1 MIIDVRYLWNK
12 SEVNCGLAF
21 FDVQEVNKE
30 HQELLFK
37 KTRHYNGTLVAFAA
51 CKSLFE

>member
-1 MIIDVRYLWNK
+1 M
-12 SEVNCGLAF
+12 SCGLAF

-30 HQELLFK
+30 HQELLLK
-37 KTRHYNGTLVAFAA
+37 NTRNYNGTLVAFAA

>member
-37 KTRHYNGTLVAFAA
+37 KNTALQWDSSCICRL
-51 CKSLFE
+51 